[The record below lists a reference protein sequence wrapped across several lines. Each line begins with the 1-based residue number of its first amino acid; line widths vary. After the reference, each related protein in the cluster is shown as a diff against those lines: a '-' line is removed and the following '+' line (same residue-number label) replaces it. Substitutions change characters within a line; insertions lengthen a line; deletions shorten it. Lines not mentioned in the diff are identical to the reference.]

1 LEDDTGSSLN
11 KSRRFA
17 SKQPQDFN
25 STSWSSSENQ
35 QQLVLSRPQS
45 ASGTQSRPQSASGT
59 KQVHG
64 EPNKPRPIAG
74 TSSRGGY
81 DSGISSFP
89 NEVRN
94 RQEHVQLQNQP
105 RVQGQRLVTPL
116 DARPSTTSSMYQKQQ
131 QQPDRPSSA
140 GSYQESDYFNKN
152 VPRSLKPSSA
162 GSPYKNHVQSSVIR
176 TPSNTGIISSQTL
189 HRSSTAV
196 TLVIYL
202 MILTPNHH
210 AIMYRDT
217 ISSRLTDYHVILLP
231 VNPCHSQ

>member
-1 LEDDTGSSLN
+1 MEDDPGPDQN

-25 STSWSSSENQ
+25 SASWNSSSENQ

-59 KQVHG
+59 QSRPQSASGRQQVHG
-64 EPNKPRPIAG
+64 EPNNRPITG

-116 DARPSTTSSMYQKQQ
+116 DVRPSTTSSMYQKQQQQQQQQ

-196 TLVIYL
+196 TLIIFP
-202 MILTPNHH
+202 MIFN
-210 AIMYRDT
+210 I
-217 ISSRLTDYHVILLP
+217 
-231 VNPCHSQ
+231 

>member
-1 LEDDTGSSLN
+1 LEDDPGPGQN

-25 STSWSSSENQ
+25 STSWNSSSENQ

-59 KQVHG
+59 QSRPQSASGRQQVHG

-74 TSSRGGY
+74 TLSRGGY

-116 DARPSTTSSMYQKQQ
+116 DVRPSTTSSMYQKQQQQQQ

-196 TLVIYL
+196 TLIFP
-202 MILTPNHH
+202 IIFN
-210 AIMYRDT
+210 I
-217 ISSRLTDYHVILLP
+217 
-231 VNPCHSQ
+231 